1 LLSPVLLDLDFL
13 QALQK
18 SNCSFPGTVSTFF
31 LCLFEF
37 VRYIGYKMYALTKC
51 SNRFDCL
58 IEEMLLI
65 RKPKPSLSVQN
76 SLDSRKGIH
85 LKNLRSF
92 VIMLICRACKYRD
105 QILASIYSFCIEEG
119 VTITPRRR
127 LLTLILACLCS
138 TKAILIKPNIC
149 NKLC

>member
-1 LLSPVLLDLDFL
+1 MLLELDSL

-18 SNCSFPGTVSTFF
+18 SNCSFLGTVSTFF

-37 VRYIGYKMYALTKC
+37 VRYIGYKIYALTKR

-65 RKPKPSLSVQN
+65 RKPKPSLTVQT
-76 SLDSRKGIH
+76 DSIRANVFTR
-85 LKNLRSF
+85 KNLRSF
-92 VIMLICRACKYRD
+92 VIMLICRACKYRN

-119 VTITPRRR
+119 VTITPKRR
-127 LLTLILACLCS
+127 LLTLILTRLCS
-138 TKAILIKPNIC
+138 TKSILIKPNIC
-149 NKLC
+149 NKKLC